1 MVEIGVGF
9 CLCLCFVGFGYFLY
23 WEKKCGFFHFWSNE
37 CVLNCNLDICLCLVG
52 EKMRENKRFLKF

>member
-9 CLCLCFVGFGYFLY
+9 GLCLRSVGFEYCPSC
-23 WEKKCGFFHFWSNE
+23 EKKCGFFHFWSNE

-52 EKMRENKRFLKF
+52 EKMRENNKFLKF